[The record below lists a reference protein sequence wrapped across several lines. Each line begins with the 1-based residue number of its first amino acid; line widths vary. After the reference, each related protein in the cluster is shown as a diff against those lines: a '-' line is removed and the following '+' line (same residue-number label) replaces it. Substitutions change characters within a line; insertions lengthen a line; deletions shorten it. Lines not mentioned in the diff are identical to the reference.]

1 MFGFLTQSTKDQ
13 ADPLQSQKAASAW
26 LRQLPALDVIGRQ
39 QHVMR
44 AFDGMRASRR
54 EADLNRVAAIEY
66 LDAALGADRRQLL
79 KQYVENAEGAARLSE
94 RIWQATHELAQ
105 GFVFAYQW
113 LLDAALAQP
122 ANLRWRPVLPLL
134 FTRLVHYYGTDAKL
148 RVFRFER
155 WIPAKWREL
164 HEIYVRAVEA
174 GVDKQPCVL
183 SNAGQGGTQ
192 WTVEQEYLFVLL
204 VHQLNTGNLAPSELD
219 WASVQ
224 LRAWARRLTLDS
236 APRAPEGFLVDLAGR
251 AGLAR
256 RTGSDAGSLLRYL
269 DTTPLAEQLERTVQA
284 LRQAETADGANLAVV
299 NQQRIAILDKV
310 RPAVA
315 PNLQTELRRDPRV
328 PVSLPARVRVGL
340 SRICRD
346 LASREAPG
354 EVEGGG
360 TEQIEVYAVSD
371 GPRVRRPN
379 NEQDTIAA
387 SISMFGDPQWQ
398 VKDRSVAGLRIA
410 ASGGIGQSLTLGALV
425 AVRQSDV
432 SDWVLGVVRRLNK
445 LSNDEVEAGV
455 SIIAERVV
463 ALALAARRGP
473 REDTGIVVDGFDIS
487 TIGARFDGLYLPP
500 PSVLGGAQADPHHR
514 SIGLHGG
521 AAAPGRAARRVE
533 LGSDPDRRQARAR
546 GLTGPRLRPGADP
559 AFSPAGGT

>member
-113 LLDAALAQP
+113 LLDEALSQP

-134 FTRLVHYYGTDAKL
+134 FTRLLHYYGTDAKL

-219 WASVQ
+219 WASAQ

-284 LRQAETADGANLAVV
+284 LRQAETADGANLALV

-360 TEQIEVYAVSD
+360 TEQIEVYAV
-371 GPRVRRPN
+371 
-379 NEQDTIAA
+379 
-387 SISMFGDPQWQ
+387 
-398 VKDRSVAGLRIA
+398 
-410 ASGGIGQSLTLGALV
+410 
-425 AVRQSDV
+425 
-432 SDWVLGVVRRLNK
+432 
-445 LSNDEVEAGV
+445 
-455 SIIAERVV
+455 
-463 ALALAARRGP
+463 
-473 REDTGIVVDGFDIS
+473 
-487 TIGARFDGLYLPP
+487 
-500 PSVLGGAQADPHHR
+500 
-514 SIGLHGG
+514 
-521 AAAPGRAARRVE
+521 
-533 LGSDPDRRQARAR
+533 
-546 GLTGPRLRPGADP
+546 
-559 AFSPAGGT
+559 AGGPGCGGRTTSRTPLPHRYRCSATRSGR

>member
-113 LLDAALAQP
+113 LLDEALAQP

-134 FTRLVHYYGTDAKL
+134 FTRLLHYYGTDAKL

-219 WASVQ
+219 WASAQ

-284 LRQAETADGANLAVV
+284 LRQAETADGANLALV

-328 PVSLPARVRVGL
+328 PVSLPARVHVGL

-360 TEQIEVYAVSD
+360 TEQIEVYAVAG

-463 ALALAARRGP
+463 ALTLAARRGP
-473 REDTGIVVDGFDIS
+473 RDDTGIVVDGFDIS

-500 PSVLGGAQADPHHR
+500 PSRPDKPLAVKTLIVPTAEYSEGRKLILTTGR
-514 SIGLHGG
+514 SVYTVALRHLVEQRAEWSW
-521 AAAPGRAARRVE
+521 AAIQIV
-533 LGSDPDRRQARAR
+533 DKHARA
-546 GLTGPRLRPGADP
+546 P
-559 AFSPAGGT
+559 

>member
-500 PSVLGGAQADPHHR
+500 PSRPDKPLAVKTLIVPTAEYSEGRKLILTTGR
-514 SIGLHGG
+514 SVYTVALRHLVEQRAEWSW
-521 AAAPGRAARRVE
+521 AAIQIVDKHARAA
-533 LGSDPDRRQARAR
+533 
-546 GLTGPRLRPGADP
+546 
-559 AFSPAGGT
+559 

>member
-54 EADLNRVAAIEY
+54 EADLNRVAAVEY

-219 WASVQ
+219 WASAQ

-284 LRQAETADGANLAVV
+284 LRQAETADGANLALV
-299 NQQRIAILDKV
+299 NQQRMAILDKV

-340 SRICRD
+340 SRISRD
-346 LASREAPG
+346 LASRDAPG
-354 EVEGGG
+354 EVESGG
-360 TEQIEVYAVSD
+360 TEQIEVFAVAG

-432 SDWVLGVVRRLNK
+432 SGWVLGVVRRLNK

-473 REDTGIVVDGFDIS
+473 REDTGIVVEGFDIS

-500 PSVLGGAQADPHHR
+500 PSRPDKPLAVKTLIVPTAEYSEGRKLILTTGR
-514 SIGLHGG
+514 SVYTVALRHLVEQRAEWSWATIQIVDKH
-521 AAAPGRAARRVE
+521 ARAA
-533 LGSDPDRRQARAR
+533 
-546 GLTGPRLRPGADP
+546 
-559 AFSPAGGT
+559 